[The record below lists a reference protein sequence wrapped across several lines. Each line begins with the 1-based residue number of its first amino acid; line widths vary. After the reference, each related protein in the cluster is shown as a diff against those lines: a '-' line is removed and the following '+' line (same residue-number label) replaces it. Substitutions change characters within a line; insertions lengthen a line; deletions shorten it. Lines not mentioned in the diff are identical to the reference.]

1 MAVLILKT
9 GCKATQHKVILS
21 VDPDTQN
28 HLISEVDNNIYGP
41 NGKVDLNLFYDK
53 NSRELGLMFHYRD
66 QDWLFIEHQESF
78 MFLFDDGY
86 IVSLSPSGEIHTNV
100 IEGDPPDIIE
110 EWGQVPWTE
119 LMIEKVLQ
127 EKLIGVR
134 INGNIRYKEYDQG
147 IAELQRKWKKMLSEY
162 PGMIEHHL

>member
-1 MAVLILKT
+1 MKT
-9 GCKATQHKVILS
+9 GCKSTQHKVILT
-21 VDPDTQN
+21 VDPDTQS

-41 NGKVDLNLFYDK
+41 NGMVDLNLFYDK
-53 NSRELGLMFHYRD
+53 NSRELGLKFHYRD
-66 QDWLFIEHQESF
+66 QDWLFIEQQESF

-110 EWGQVPWTE
+110 EWGQVPWTGV
-119 LMIEKVLQ
+119 MIEKVLQ

-162 PGMIEHHL
+162 PEMIEHRL

>member
-1 MAVLILKT
+1 MKI
-9 GCKATQHKVILS
+9 GCKSTQHKVILI
-21 VDPDTQN
+21 VDSDTQS

-41 NGKVDLNLFYDK
+41 NGTVDLNLFYDK
-53 NSRELGLMFHYRD
+53 NSRELGLKFHYRD
-66 QDWLFIEHQESF
+66 QDWLFIEQQESF
-78 MFLFDDGY
+78 MFLFEDGY

-110 EWGQVPWTE
+110 EWGQVPWTGV
-119 LMIEKVLQ
+119 MIEKVLQ

-162 PGMIEHHL
+162 PEMIEHRL

>member
-1 MAVLILKT
+1 LKT
-9 GCKATQHKVILS
+9 GCKATQHKVILT

-28 HLISEVDNNIYGP
+28 HLISEVDNYIDGP
-41 NGKVDLNLFYDK
+41 NGTVELNLFYDK
-53 NSRELGLMFHYRD
+53 NFRELGLKFHYRD
-66 QDWLFIEHQESF
+66 QDWLFIEQQESF

-110 EWGQVPWTE
+110 EWGQVPWTGV
-119 LMIEKVLQ
+119 MIEKVLQ

-162 PGMIEHHL
+162 PEMIEYHL